1 MRFTDTW
8 LEYLVTGRNPL
19 WTSSSILMEC
29 IGAQAPYVGVKVLRP
44 MMESGAKLEGELG
57 ELRQNVDV
65 ESSATLKREYD
76 DCL

>member
-1 MRFTDTW
+1 
-8 LEYLVTGRNPL
+8 
-19 WTSSSILMEC
+19 MEC

-44 MMESGAKLEGELG
+44 MMESEAELEGELG

>member
-29 IGAQAPYVGVKVLRP
+29 IGAQAPYVGVKVSRP
-44 MMESGAKLEGELG
+44 MMRSGAESEGELG
-57 ELRQNVDV
+57 VLRQTIDV
-65 ESSATLKREYD
+65 ESSAS
-76 DCL
+76 